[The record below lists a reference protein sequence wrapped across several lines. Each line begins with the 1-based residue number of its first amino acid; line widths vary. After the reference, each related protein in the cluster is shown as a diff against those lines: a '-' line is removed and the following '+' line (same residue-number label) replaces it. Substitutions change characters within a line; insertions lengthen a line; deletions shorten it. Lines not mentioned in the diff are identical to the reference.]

1 MKKAKELWVKR
12 IWEKKK
18 EKEIILEQYSSYK
31 QIINIERWSL
41 RMVWHM

>member
-1 MKKAKELWVKR
+1 MKKAKNYEWKEFR
-12 IWEKKK
+12 KEK